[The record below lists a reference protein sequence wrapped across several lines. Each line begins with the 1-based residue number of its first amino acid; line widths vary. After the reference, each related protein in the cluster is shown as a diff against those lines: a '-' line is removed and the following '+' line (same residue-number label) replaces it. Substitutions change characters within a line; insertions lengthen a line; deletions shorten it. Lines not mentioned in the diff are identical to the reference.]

1 MITLDTRVQPDNDVV
16 DTELEGGE
24 MVLLHLQ
31 TKHYYS
37 LNVTGI
43 RIWQALKRGSSLQ
56 EISHRLQSEFAVD
69 AEEAG
74 ASILTL
80 VNELIS
86 QQLVRVV

>member
-1 MITLDTRVQPDNDVV
+1 MITLDTRVQPDNEVV

-43 RIWQALKRGSSLQ
+43 RIWQALKGGSSLQ
-56 EISHRLQSEFAVD
+56 PAIASNLSLQSVQKKPA
-69 AEEAG
+69 
-74 ASILTL
+74 L
-80 VNELIS
+80 VS
-86 QQLVRVV
+86 